1 MAQASLSPDWTKSP
15 HASQDFNHVWLILGS
30 GTSFSLLP
38 VFVMF
43 LVAIEKNISQFVGTV
58 ILMGKG
64 WLQKK

>member
-1 MAQASLSPDWTKSP
+1 MIDPGVQNQFL
-15 HASQDFNHVWLILGS
+15 FYL
-30 GTSFSLLP
+30 FFYYP